1 MRTSVKDLINQL
13 EKLNPN
19 YLFFALL
26 YTKDDVKELQHYDS
40 QTNEVVYPYNDELAE
55 LVLQSMDDYDSI
67 YEHIYNCMEQE
78 ISYQVDQLAKKENI
92 NTPEPASY

>member
-19 YLFFALL
+19 DSVFALL

-78 ISYQVDQLAKKENI
+78 ISYQIDQLAKKENI